1 MELTPALKKI
11 DQKLKEMSPNYK
23 FNRGVDRII
32 IETYEKAFDI
42 VFSESYK
49 QFLEYFDGGQIQEFY
64 DPFYIDMT
72 EFEPD
77 SPKWSSYWLF
87 SLEEL
92 VEKYR
97 ELTVD
102 RWFIEE
108 TLIGSYPVI
117 PIGRTPGPH
126 HNTIFMFSK
135 KGLEKES
142 PVFAKFENKNI
153 SSCIEIAKD
162 FNGFL
167 EWYVESEGF
176 PPISK
181 IIKAKSCNSFIN
193 ENGIIDIAQKE
204 ISKKE
209 IIKQKTARIQL
220 FPDDEWSYCERG
232 NAYLRYGQVQN
243 ALDDFNKTIE
253 LDTKQA
259 FFYYCRGELT
269 LEYGS
274 QRKALID
281 LDIAVR
287 LEPDDHFFRVRRAD
301 AFYKLGKINKA
312 LADCNAILDKYP
324 LYEMALDMRYRIY
337 QDLGDVERAKAD
349 KDMLDKIE
357 D

>member
-23 FNRGVDRII
+23 FSRGVDRDI

-42 VFSESYK
+42 IFSESYK
-49 QFLEYFDGGQIQEFY
+49 QFLEYFDGGLIQEFHDSY
-64 DPFYIDMT
+64 YIDMT

-77 SPKWSSYWLF
+77 SPKWSSYWLY

-92 VEKYR
+92 IEKYR

-102 RWFIEE
+102 RWFIKE
-108 TLIGSYPVI
+108 TLKGTYPVI
-117 PIGRTPGPH
+117 PIGRTPGPY
-126 HNTIFMFSK
+126 HNTIFMFST

-142 PVFAKFENKNI
+142 PVFVRFENKNI

-162 FNGFL
+162 FNGFM
-167 EWYVESEGF
+167 EWYVASDGF
-176 PPISK
+176 PSISK
-181 IIKAKSCNSFIN
+181 IVNATSCNSFIKKN
-193 ENGIIDIAQKE
+193 DIIEIAQKE
-204 ISKKE
+204 IPEKE
-209 IIKQKTARIQL
+209 VIEQKTARIQL

-232 NAYLRYGQVQN
+232 NSYLRDGQVQN
-243 ALDDFNKTIE
+243 ALDDFNKAIE
-253 LDTKQA
+253 LNEKKA

-281 LDIAVR
+281 LDIAVN
-287 LEPDDHFFRVRRAD
+287 LDPDDHFYRVRRAD
-301 AFYKLGKINKA
+301 AFYSLGKIKKA
-312 LADCNAILDKYP
+312 LADCNTILNKDP
-324 LYEMALDMRYRIY
+324 LYEMALDIRYRIY
-337 QDLGDVERAKAD
+337 RDLGEEEKAKAD
-349 KDMLDKIE
+349 KDLLDKME